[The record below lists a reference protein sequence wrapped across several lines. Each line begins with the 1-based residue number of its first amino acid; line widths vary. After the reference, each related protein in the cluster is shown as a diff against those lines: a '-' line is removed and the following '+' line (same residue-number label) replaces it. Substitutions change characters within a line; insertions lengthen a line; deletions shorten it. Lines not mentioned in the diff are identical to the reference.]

1 MLKRR
6 QLRARGFTLIEL
18 LVTIVVIGI
27 VMMIGLPN
35 IATWLQNTQIRNS
48 AEAMIAGL
56 QLARAE
62 ALRRNRQVRFSLVDN
77 LDATCNLAA
86 TGRNWVVSIAD
97 PTSKCDTAVSE
108 TADPFILQKRSS
120 EEGSQNAVVSSTVPA
135 VTFTGLGNV
144 SGGVLSSAAGAMQ
157 ISISNPSGGA
167 CKTPAGNEPM
177 RCLLVVVGASG
188 SVRMCDPAVTDATDP
203 RRC

>member
-1 MLKRR
+1 MRR
-6 QLRARGFTLIEL
+6 LPRARGFTLIEL
-18 LVTIVVIGI
+18 LVTVVVIGI

-56 QLARAE
+56 QFARAE

-77 LDATCNLAA
+77 LETTCNITA
-86 TGRNWVVSIAD
+86 TGRNLVVSIAD
-97 PTSKCDTAVSE
+97 PTSKCDEVVSE
-108 TADPFILQKRSS
+108 TTDPFILQKRSGL
-120 EEGSQNAVVSSTVPA
+120 EGSQNAVISSTVPS

-157 ISISNPSGGA
+157 ITVSNPTGGA

-188 SVRMCDPAVTDATDP
+188 SVRMCDPAVTDAADP